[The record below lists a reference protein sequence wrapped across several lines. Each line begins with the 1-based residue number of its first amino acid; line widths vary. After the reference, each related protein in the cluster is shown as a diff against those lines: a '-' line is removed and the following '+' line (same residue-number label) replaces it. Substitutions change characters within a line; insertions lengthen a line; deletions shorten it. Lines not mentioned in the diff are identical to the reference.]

1 MYFRYDFRD
10 HPIYNCVCIALHGE
24 DYSQPR
30 WTGIIVLL
38 CIVDQL
44 ANLLLQAQRKAFYS
58 DELLDMMTGTEELKG
73 YTQTNFWHK
82 FALTMTATIQQIIE
96 FSKLTPGFVDLSQDD
111 QIMVLKGGETG
122 WQQCGPL
129 SHNATNMT
137 SSGSRLHCCENNW
150 GRNCTKFWVFLQQG
164 HVDQWDVRFQWG
176 FFSF

>member
-1 MYFRYDFRD
+1 MHPHYMVRTFRSRVGLVLYFL
-10 HPIYNCVCIALHGE
+10 CIA
-24 DYSQPR
+24 
-30 WTGIIVLL
+30 
-38 CIVDQL
+38 DQL

-122 WQQCGPL
+122 RQQCGSL
-129 SHNATNMT
+129 LHNI
-137 SSGSRLHCCENNW
+137 
-150 GRNCTKFWVFLQQG
+150 
-164 HVDQWDVRFQWG
+164 
-176 FFSF
+176 

>member
-1 MYFRYDFRD
+1 MISGTISFITACEVHYM
-10 HPIYNCVCIALHGE
+10 L
-24 DYSQPR
+24 S
-30 WTGIIVLL
+30 WTSIVLW

-44 ANLLLQAQRKAFYS
+44 ANLLLQAQRKAVYS

-122 WQQCGPL
+122 GQQRGSL
-129 SHNATNMT
+129 SHNI
-137 SSGSRLHCCENNW
+137 
-150 GRNCTKFWVFLQQG
+150 
-164 HVDQWDVRFQWG
+164 
-176 FFSF
+176 

>member
-1 MYFRYDFRD
+1 MISGTISFITACEVHYM
-10 HPIYNCVCIALHGE
+10 L
-24 DYSQPR
+24 S
-30 WTGIIVLL
+30 WTSIVLW

-44 ANLLLQAQRKAFYS
+44 ANLLLQAQRKAVYS

-122 WQQCGPL
+122 WQQY
-129 SHNATNMT
+129 
-137 SSGSRLHCCENNW
+137 GSLIA
-150 GRNCTKFWVFLQQG
+150 
-164 HVDQWDVRFQWG
+164 
-176 FFSF
+176 